1 MRIHNINLSRSSRDN
16 IFIYRN
22 HAYTWYF
29 DFFLHLC
36 GILFLIKCPGL
47 QYGFL
52 WELHTDSVWRQNDIE
67 PFLSKINWY
76 WCMPIKVYF
85 LTECSFF
92 TSFTIFLSKITLFFF
107 LNRRVIEHET
117 TKCVTLNIYLRKIK
131 QFSCIFAC
139 IFYLKKRQLL
149 PTNKSIYDNREWW
162 L

>member
-52 WELHTDSVWRQNDIE
+52 WELHTDLVWRQNDIE

-76 WCMPIKVYF
+76 WCMLIKVYF

-92 TSFTIFLSKITLFFF
+92 TSFTFFSFQDNVVLF
-107 LNRRVIEHET
+107 LNRIVIEHET
-117 TKCVTLNIYLRKIK
+117 TKCVTFNIYLRKIK
-131 QFSCIFAC
+131 HFSCIFAC

>member
-47 QYGFL
+47 QWFL

-67 PFLSKINWY
+67 PFLRKINWY

-92 TSFTIFLSKITLFFF
+92 TSFTFFLSKITLLFF
-107 LNRRVIEHET
+107 LNRRVIEHEM
-117 TKCVTLNIYLRKIK
+117 TKCVTLNIYLKKIK

-139 IFYLKKRQLL
+139 IFYLKKRQFL

>member
-1 MRIHNINLSRSSRDN
+1 MRIHNIHLSRSRRDN
-16 IFIYRN
+16 IFIDRN

-47 QYGFL
+47 QYGIL

-76 WCMPIKVYF
+76 WCMPIKVNF

-92 TSFTIFLSKITLFFF
+92 TSFTFFPSKITLFF
-107 LNRRVIEHET
+107 LNRRAIEHET
-117 TKCVTLNIYLRKIK
+117 TKCVTFNLYLRKIK

-149 PTNKSIYDNREWW
+149 PTNKFIYDNREWW

>member
-1 MRIHNINLSRSSRDN
+1 MPPTVITSHMRIHNINLSRSSRDN

-47 QYGFL
+47 QYGIL
-52 WELHTDSVWRQNDIE
+52 CQNDIE

-76 WCMPIKVYF
+76 WCMPIKVHF

-92 TSFTIFLSKITLFFF
+92 TSF
-107 LNRRVIEHET
+107 
-117 TKCVTLNIYLRKIK
+117 YLRKIR

-139 IFYLKKRQLL
+139 IFYFKKTPVVAYQQ
-149 PTNKSIYDNREWW
+149 IYI
-162 L
+162 